1 MTSRQA
7 IRGAM
12 QQGERVA
19 RATGRVGALGVHAG
33 GTHAGRGVVMAL
45 LRLVSRRHA
54 ELATASCRQITNASS
69 SNATATR
76 RVSGASTAS
85 SLGPPRT
92 VRTQPWAALP

>member
-33 GTHAGRGVVMAL
+33 GTHAGRGVVIVVVVGRAPW
-45 LRLVSRRHA
+45 
-54 ELATASCRQITNASS
+54 ASCLPSPGQLA
-69 SNATATR
+69 
-76 RVSGASTAS
+76 G
-85 SLGPPRT
+85 LG
-92 VRTQPWAALP
+92 